1 MTRAT
6 SLVLVVAAV
15 ALCACSVGV
24 RRSGTLQVPPGGP
37 QNASDMVNTW
47 DANKEAARRCS
58 YEQAGRQIGVDGKK
72 TEKTVTPACG
82 DYKP

>member
-1 MTRAT
+1 MMRVSALAVM
-6 SLVLVVAAV
+6 LVAGALSACGTGPRVSTIAV
-15 ALCACSVGV
+15 PA
-24 RRSGTLQVPPGGP
+24 GGP
-37 QNASDMVNTW
+37 QNASDMVNAW

-58 YEQAGRQIGVDGKK
+58 YEQAGKQIGLDGKK